1 MTLSADK
8 SKHLEKISD
17 KRLEITGASSAG
29 LPGRTV
35 GEHIGGMWNSTA
47 KKKKNRSDTSET
59 LERERKIR

>member
-8 SKHLEKISD
+8 SKHLEIISD

-47 KKKKNRSDTSET
+47 KQK
-59 LERERKIR
+59 